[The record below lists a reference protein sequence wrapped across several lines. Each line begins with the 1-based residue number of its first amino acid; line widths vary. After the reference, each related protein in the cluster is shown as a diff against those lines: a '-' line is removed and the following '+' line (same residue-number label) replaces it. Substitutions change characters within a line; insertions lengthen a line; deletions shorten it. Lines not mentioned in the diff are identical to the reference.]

1 MKPIDIINA
10 DTSLTKK
17 NKKIFTR
24 VFGILEDF
32 LPKDASSPWPKN
44 VRIRENSGYLSV
56 MLVAFDG
63 TIGVSTWH
71 GMAYRLLLFSIFH
84 GWYACMKPSQEAVYD
99 AIANNNYLLE
109 TETRN
114 VKELEEILYR
124 YGYRIWV
131 HIKLGNKFY
140 DILSQDIL
148 KMLSLAK
155 KLKSKEIELIKVDSI
170 NYLGGTHTLLT
181 FSVGIGI
188 YVHILS
194 NTPNE

>member
-10 DTSLTKK
+10 DTRLTKK

-24 VFGILEDF
+24 VIGILEDF
-32 LPKDASSPWPKN
+32 LPKDTSSPWPKN
-44 VRIRENSGYLSV
+44 VRIRESSGYLSV

-71 GMAYRLLLFSIFH
+71 GLAYRLLLFSIFR
-84 GWYACMKPSQEAVYD
+84 GWYAGMKHSQVAVYD

-109 TETRN
+109 AETRN
-114 VKELEEILYR
+114 VKELEETLYR

-131 HIKLGNKFY
+131 PIKLGNEFY

-148 KMLSLAK
+148 KMLSLAR
-155 KLKSKEIELIKVDSI
+155 KLRSKEIRLVKVDPI
-170 NYLGGTHTLLT
+170 NYRGGTHTLLT
-181 FSVGIGI
+181 FSVSKGI

-194 NTPNE
+194 NTPND